1 MDAIIYSPCLPSFSG
16 ISNHILSL
24 TLWFL
29 YLACDN
35 RHNEGCPA
43 ISSTNSSSSFTE
55 NAGAMMQHTLTAPI
69 PAHDCDYIHHVA
81 VRLLKACDHRMQL
94 LK

>member
-1 MDAIIYSPCLPSFSG
+1 MDTFIYSPCLPSFSE

-24 TLWFL
+24 TLWSL

-35 RHNEGCPA
+35 CHNEGCPA
-43 ISSTNSSSSFTE
+43 ISSTNSSSSFAE

-69 PAHDCDYIHHVA
+69 TAHDCDYIHPVA
-81 VRLLKACDHRMQL
+81 VRLLKACDYRMRL